1 MGSIVWALI
10 GGLFVAVGFMPLF
23 GWVNWLAILFLVLGI
38 ISGVNKKR
46 NIANKVLAI
55 IGILLC
61 IVFLIAAIFRLVAGF
76 GVI

>member
-23 GWVNWLAILFLVLGI
+23 GWVNWLAIIFLVLGI

-46 NIANKVLAI
+46 NIANKFLAI
-55 IGILLC
+55 IGVILCVLLL
-61 IVFLIAAIFRLVAGF
+61 LIAIFRLVAGL

>member
-46 NIANKVLAI
+46 KIANKVLAI

>member
-23 GWVNWLAILFLVLGI
+23 GWVNWLAIIFLVLGI

>member
-10 GGLFVAVGFMPLF
+10 GGLFVAIGYMPLF
-23 GWVNWLAILFLVLGI
+23 GWVNWLAIIFLVLGI